1 MRKKRTLLIQ
11 HPSIFIKKLSDYV
24 RIYIPRLSYHKSLMK
39 LLSLTILCFSLAIV
53 ARAQNAETTIKTYLG
68 GYEKKDWN
76 MTSSQL
82 ADGFTFTSPN
92 HDDHIP
98 IAVYKERCWPQS
110 QHFKKLEFSQII
122 ASGDHAFAIYNVTT
136 TDNKIIRN
144 TDYYTFRNGKILSV
158 ECFFGGT
165 GAGFPTNA
173 K

>member
-1 MRKKRTLLIQ
+1 MTSHNVFTDPWRLLTLTLLC
-11 HPSIFIKKLSDYV
+11 LV
-24 RIYIPRLSYHKSLMK
+24 LA
-39 LLSLTILCFSLAIV
+39 LTSK
-53 ARAQNAETTIKTYLG
+53 AQNAETIIKTYLG

-92 HDDHIP
+92 QDDHIP
-98 IAVYKERCWPQS
+98 IVVYKERCWPQS

-122 ASGDHAFAIYNVTT
+122 ASGDYAFAIYTITT
-136 TDNKIIRN
+136 TEGKVIRN
-144 TDYYTFRNGKILSV
+144 TDYYTFSNGKILSV

-173 K
+173 Q